1 MFSISGHKEKRSDTV
16 AVPSKG
22 REIGVEEE
30 LLRELG
36 NRYALYRQ
44 AMSAP
49 FDPVTVLA
57 QTGNVLEAVKHI
69 LMSTEQ
75 IHRLSLTTRGR
86 FRQ

>member
-1 MFSISGHKEKRSDTV
+1 MDPD

-36 NRYALYRQ
+36 NRYAQYRQ
-44 AMSAP
+44 AVSYP

-57 QTGNVLEAVKHI
+57 QTGNVLEAVNRI
-69 LMSTEQ
+69 LTSTEH
-75 IHRLSLTTRGR
+75 IHRLSPTTRETS
-86 FRQ
+86 RQ